1 MTGDGE
7 GCQLYVVR
15 IVCVLEREQVTKRV
29 DSGPSAQQ
37 VPRGPWCSSRRA
49 QQSHPVPPA
58 AAAPGQ
64 RPVCW
69 RVGSLTTS
77 DPQKPTGMEQSL
89 QKGISLFLTS
99 QMTTG
104 RISPL

>member
-37 VPRGPWCSSRRA
+37 VP
-49 QQSHPVPPA
+49 
-58 AAAPGQ
+58 AAP
-64 RPVCW
+64 RPLVQQQE
-69 RVGSLTTS
+69 GSAEPPGATRCCCTRTKAGLLE
-77 DPQKPTGMEQSL
+77 GGFFNHL
-89 QKGISLFLTS
+89 
-99 QMTTG
+99 
-104 RISPL
+104 